1 MNASKTM
8 NRLILGLAVLGS
20 GCASLSPKPTGTA
33 LAKPAAEVAPAP
45 VVAPPEPAKAGAV
58 GESVYIAASLAQ
70 LGDYL
75 ISGK

>member
-1 MNASKTM
+1 MNAYKTA
-8 NRLILGLAVLGS
+8 NWLIIGLAGLS
-20 GCASLSPKPTGTA
+20 TGCASLSSKPAGSA
-33 LAKPAAEVAPAP
+33 LAKPPAEVAPAP
-45 VVAPPEPAKAGAV
+45 AVVTQEPAKVGAV